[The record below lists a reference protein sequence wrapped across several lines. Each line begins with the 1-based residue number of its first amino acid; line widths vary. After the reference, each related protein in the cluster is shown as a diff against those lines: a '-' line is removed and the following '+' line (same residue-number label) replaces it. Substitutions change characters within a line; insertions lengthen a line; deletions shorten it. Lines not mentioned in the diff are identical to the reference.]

1 VLLEGQLDEEAVS
14 VELEL
19 LVVSSSSSDIISSKD
34 SPLAPPPPPP
44 PLQEI
49 ARILK
54 QNTIRKKR
62 SFFIYFP

>member
-1 VLLEGQLDEEAVS
+1 MVLEGQLVEVAEEVALS
-14 VELEL
+14 LE
-19 LVVSSSSSDIISSKD
+19 VDDSSSDINSSKD

-49 ARILK
+49 TRRLK
-54 QNTIRKKR
+54 LKTIRKKR